1 MATKLN
7 QYRGT
12 LTADQIAEG
21 INCANRNAM
30 RLVEDAKLLLANDR
44 LPSACSLAVLSI
56 EESGK
61 ASILRRIA
69 CSGDGE

>member
-1 MATKLN
+1 
-7 QYRGT
+7 
-12 LTADQIAEG
+12 
-21 INCANRNAM
+21 M